1 MSIDSPTV
9 AVAIEYGMNEVPVVK
24 AHGTGKLAEMIIDAA
39 REAGVH
45 IHKDEDLVGLLSLLE
60 LNDEIP
66 ESLYTVV
73 AEVLAYSYWL
83 KGMRPGDEKKADLN
97 ANR

>member
-1 MSIDSPTV
+1 MSIDTPTV

-60 LNDEIP
+60 LNDAIP
-66 ESLYTVV
+66 VKAAKPLMLLSEFDILSLFS
-73 AEVLAYSYWL
+73 LQ
-83 KGMRPGDEKKADLN
+83 
-97 ANR
+97 

>member
-1 MSIDSPTV
+1 
-9 AVAIEYGMNEVPVVK
+9 
-24 AHGTGKLAEMIIDAA
+24 MIIDAA

-60 LNDEIP
+60 LNDAIP
-66 ESLYTVV
+66 ESLYAVV

-83 KGMRPGDEKKADLN
+83 KGMKPGDEKKPD
-97 ANR
+97 

>member
-1 MSIDSPTV
+1 MSIDSTTV

-24 AHGTGKLAEMIIDAA
+24 ARGTGKLAEMIIDAA

-60 LNDEIP
+60 LNDAIP